1 MAIGYPEFDCADENF
16 SPSKNL
22 LQRKDANREKPT
34 ILNSVL
40 HSNFLRKGQIMFP
53 HYQYVFSRVPKSFIC
68 TSAYGILNG
77 RGSGCHLDLGLRF
90 LHQCLGR
97 PCPTKSIG
105 TYVMIRLLTPQALM
119 VFASPD
125 LI

>member
-77 RGSGCHLDLGLRF
+77 RGMPSRLGTAVPSPMPWPSMPYKEYWHLCYDSLTNAAGIDGL
-90 LHQCLGR
+90 C
-97 PCPTKSIG
+97 
-105 TYVMIRLLTPQALM
+105 
-119 VFASPD
+119 FA
-125 LI
+125 